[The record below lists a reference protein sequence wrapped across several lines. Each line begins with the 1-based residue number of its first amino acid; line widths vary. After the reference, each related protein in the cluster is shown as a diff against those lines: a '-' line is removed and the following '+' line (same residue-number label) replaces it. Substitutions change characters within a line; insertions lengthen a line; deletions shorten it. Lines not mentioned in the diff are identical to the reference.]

1 LRTAR
6 LTLVPL
12 AGEHLEFE
20 VELDSDAEV
29 MRYLA
34 GRALSRAEVER
45 AHQRRIAAAR
55 KAPGLAFWAGFGRG
69 GFIGWW
75 ILPPPHGPD
84 QPQVAGEAGLGL
96 RLLRR
101 HWRRG
106 YAAEGARCPI
116 RYGFGGAGLDRIFA
130 QTLAVNTPSRA
141 TLAAAGLTFARAFIS
156 ADPYD
161 DLVPGAEQGE
171 VEYEIT
177 RSTWQ
182 QRHRRA

>member
-1 LRTAR
+1 MRDITTHDGA
-6 LTLVPL
+6 
-12 AGEHLEFE
+12 
-20 VELDSDAEV
+20 DS
-29 MRYLA
+29 
-34 GRALSRAEVER
+34 GRPER
-45 AHQRRIAAAR
+45 
-55 KAPGLAFWAGFGRG
+55 
-69 GFIGWW
+69 
-75 ILPPPHGPD
+75 
-84 QPQVAGEAGLGL
+84 
-96 RLLRR
+96 
-101 HWRRG
+101 
-106 YAAEGARCPI
+106 
-116 RYGFGGAGLDRIFA
+116 RIFA